1 MTDDPSTAANDDA
14 LQARIAEL
22 RLEHEDMDAAIR
34 ALEHTL
40 QPDQLRIAR
49 LKRRKL
55 ALRDQIAMLE
65 NRRTPDIIA

>member
-1 MTDDPSTAANDDA
+1 MTDDPPNAANDDA

-34 ALEHTL
+34 ALENER

-55 ALRDQIAMLE
+55 SLRDQIVILE
-65 NRRTPDIIA
+65 NQLTPDIIA